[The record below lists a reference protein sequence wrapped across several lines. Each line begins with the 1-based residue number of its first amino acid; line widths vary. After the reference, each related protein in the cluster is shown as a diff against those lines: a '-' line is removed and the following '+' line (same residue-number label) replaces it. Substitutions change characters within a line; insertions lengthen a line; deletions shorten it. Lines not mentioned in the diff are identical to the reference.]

1 MAISMYQASVPFFV
15 RSLQSTKK
23 FLKKGETYA
32 KSKNIKPEVLLNC
45 RLMADMLPLT
55 SQIQIASDA
64 AKGAGA
70 RLAGINVPKFADNE
84 KSFADLYKRIDRTI
98 KFLDKIKPAQMD
110 GSEDEIITIKLPMKT
125 IKFSG
130 LIYLTQFAIPN
141 FSFHTVTAYNIL
153 RHNGVK
159 IGKLDFLGGLP
170 K

>member
-1 MAISMYQASVPFFV
+1 MAISMYQASVPSFV
-15 RSLQSTKK
+15 RSLESTKK
-23 FLKKGETYA
+23 ILKKGAAHSKA
-32 KSKNIKPEVLLNC
+32 KDIKPEVLLNC
-45 RLMADMLPLT
+45 RLIADMLPLT

-70 RLAGINVPKFADNE
+70 RLAGIEVPKFADNE
-84 KSFADLYKRIDRTI
+84 KSFADLCKRIDRTI
-98 KFLDKIKPAQMD
+98 KFLKKIKAGQMD
-110 GSEDEIITIKLPMKT
+110 GAEDKIITLQIPKKT

-159 IGKLDFLGGLP
+159 IGKLDFLGGIP

>member
-1 MAISMYQASVPFFV
+1 MYQASVPSFI
-15 RSLQSTKK
+15 RSLESTKK

-32 KSKNIKPEVLLNC
+32 RAKDISPEILLNC

-55 SQIQIASDA
+55 RQIQIASDA

-70 RLAGINVPKFADNE
+70 RLAGIEVPTFADNE
-84 KSFADLYKRIDRTI
+84 KSFADLYKRIDRTV
-98 KFLDKIKPAQMD
+98 KFLNKIKPAKMD
-110 GSEDEIITIKLPMKT
+110 GSEDRIITIQIPNKK

-159 IGKLDFLGGLP
+159 IGKLDFLGGIP

>member
-1 MAISMYQASVPFFV
+1 MAISMYQASVPSFV

-23 FLKKGETYA
+23 ILKKSETYA

-98 KFLDKIKPAQMD
+98 KFLEKIKPAQMD
-110 GSEDEIITIKLPMKT
+110 GSEDEIITIKLPMKS